1 MKFVLALLLAA
12 ASLPAQAQNQWV
24 LVQSSLTWHVVHPM
38 HTVDGTSHDA
48 KGKGICNNG
57 ECDFLIAVPVN
68 TFHSGDSNRDLH
80 MIEVVRGA
88 QFPMVVVR
96 AQAPQSQ
103 LNGSVF
109 DANLTVQF
117 AGQTVHYDHVAFQR
131 KQHGHDVEITG
142 TVPATCTD
150 FKITPPSFLMV
161 PIHNDIPVTVDL
173 TWQPQ

>member
-1 MKFVLALLLAA
+1 MKFLLALLLAA
-12 ASLPAQAQNQWV
+12 ASLSAQAQNQW
-24 LVQSSLTWHVVHPM
+24 LLTQSSLAWHVVHPM
-38 HTVDGTSHDA
+38 HEVQGASHDA

-57 ECDFLIAVPVN
+57 ECEFLVAVPVN

-96 AQAPQSQ
+96 AQVSQDQ
-103 LNGSVF
+103 LNHATF
-109 DANLTVQF
+109 YADLEVQF
-117 AGQTVHYDHVAFQR
+117 AGQTVNYKHVPFQR
-131 KQHGHDVEITG
+131 KAKGGGVEITG
-142 TVPATCTD
+142 SIPATCTD

-173 TWQPQ
+173 VWQPS